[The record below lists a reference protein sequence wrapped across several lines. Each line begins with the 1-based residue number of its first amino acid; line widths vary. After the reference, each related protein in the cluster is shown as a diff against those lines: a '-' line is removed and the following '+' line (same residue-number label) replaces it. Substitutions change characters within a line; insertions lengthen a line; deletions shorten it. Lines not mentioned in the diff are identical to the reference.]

1 MFQSSRIPISPI
13 EIRIMLR
20 SIDQVLQYLK
30 ILTFFTINVLLSL
43 PPTLAK
49 DVRVEFPIFLRPLD
63 REVELIIQLGFQS
76 PLIRIRTDLNVVK
89 QIEDVELI
97 GILFD
102 GSELKVKTYKSK
114 NEIAKDKDK
123 LVLLYR
129 IFRNAD
135 VEVTILPGTSTVKHG
150 VESMI
155 I

>member
-63 REVELIIQLGFQS
+63 REVELIIQLGF
-76 PLIRIRTDLNVVK
+76 K
-89 QIEDVELI
+89 
-97 GILFD
+97 
-102 GSELKVKTYKSK
+102 
-114 NEIAKDKDK
+114 
-123 LVLLYR
+123 
-129 IFRNAD
+129 
-135 VEVTILPGTSTVKHG
+135 
-150 VESMI
+150 
-155 I
+155 